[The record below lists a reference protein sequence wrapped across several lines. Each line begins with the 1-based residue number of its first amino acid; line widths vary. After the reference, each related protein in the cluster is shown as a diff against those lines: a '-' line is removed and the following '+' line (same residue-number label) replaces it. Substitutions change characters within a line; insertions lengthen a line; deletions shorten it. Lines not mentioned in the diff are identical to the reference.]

1 MILSFQGKDHKL
13 VAGFKK
19 SFNPFLA
26 RKNRINVARF
36 HKDHASIPSEVRLN
50 KL

>member
-1 MILSFQGKDHKL
+1 MILSFQGKDHTL

-19 SFNPFLA
+19 RFNPFLA

-36 HKDHASIPSEVRLN
+36 HKDYASIPSEVRLN